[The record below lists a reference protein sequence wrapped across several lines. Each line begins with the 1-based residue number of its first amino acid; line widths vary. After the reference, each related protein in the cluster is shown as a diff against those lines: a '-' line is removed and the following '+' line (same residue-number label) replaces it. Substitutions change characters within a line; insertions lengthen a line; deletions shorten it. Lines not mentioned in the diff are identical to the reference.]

1 MFNHFNT
8 KLALKFLC
16 SYSLQMIPQ
25 KKESP
30 MRITAGS
37 LDVVVPCE
45 SRNVTSLEGIDL
57 LLDFS
62 DSLFSVPS
70 AQNLCGEQV
79 FNLQL
84 IKF

>member
-1 MFNHFNT
+1 
-8 KLALKFLC
+8 
-16 SYSLQMIPQ
+16 MIPQ
-25 KKESP
+25 KKESL
-30 MRITAGS
+30 MRTTVGS
-37 LDVVVPCE
+37 LDVVVLCE

-57 LLDFS
+57 LLDFL

-79 FNLQL
+79 LNLLL

>member
-1 MFNHFNT
+1 
-8 KLALKFLC
+8 
-16 SYSLQMIPQ
+16 
-25 KKESP
+25 
-30 MRITAGS
+30 MRTTAGS

-57 LLDFS
+57 LLDFL

-79 FNLQL
+79 LNLQF
-84 IKF
+84 IKTLNSNTLFHQRQTERITQSPFLCFS

>member
-1 MFNHFNT
+1 
-8 KLALKFLC
+8 
-16 SYSLQMIPQ
+16 MIPQ
-25 KKESP
+25 KKESL
-30 MRITAGS
+30 MRTTVGS
-37 LDVVVPCE
+37 LDVVAPCE

-57 LLDFS
+57 LLDFL

-79 FNLQL
+79 LNLLL

>member
-1 MFNHFNT
+1 
-8 KLALKFLC
+8 
-16 SYSLQMIPQ
+16 
-25 KKESP
+25 
-30 MRITAGS
+30 MRTTVGS

-57 LLDFS
+57 LLDFL

-79 FNLQL
+79 LNLLL